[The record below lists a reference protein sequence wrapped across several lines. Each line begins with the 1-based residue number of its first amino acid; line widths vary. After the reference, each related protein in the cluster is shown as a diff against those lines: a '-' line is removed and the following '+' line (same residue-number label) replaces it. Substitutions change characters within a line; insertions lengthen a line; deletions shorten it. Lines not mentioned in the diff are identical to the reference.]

1 MVYTSVGIVNCSLAI
16 TITDL
21 YATTATCTLL
31 IHRTKKFWDSYT
43 SIFRLRHSI
52 VLLLICALL
61 LESVQSGTS
70 MRYYTD
76 RDVQMMVGK
85 LIRSSCVL
93 RRLATTSASE
103 LRNASKVE
111 WL

>member
-1 MVYTSVGIVNCSLAI
+1 M
-16 TITDL
+16 
-21 YATTATCTLL
+21 
-31 IHRTKKFWDSYT
+31 
-43 SIFRLRHSI
+43 
-52 VLLLICALL
+52 LLLICALL

-76 RDVQMMVGK
+76 RDVQMMVCK
-85 LIRSSCVL
+85 LRSSCVL
-93 RRLATTSASE
+93 RRLATSASE